1 MKFTNIESGFKMDIN
16 KRKKIIRKIIMYVIF
31 CIIFGFSIYIF
42 LPTFNFSNAG
52 VYFFLLGMMI
62 PLLIAH
68 FIINESWEALDD
80 AYGFKDSCLTFIK
93 KNIFDTVLAGL
104 VVIIILMLCIGGI
117 SGMGLFN
124 AKKYASVISIK
135 TVNFT
140 DIIHQTDTISDIAL
154 MDTETAKMFGE
165 RTLGELED
173 LVSAYDVANQY
184 TTINLNGKP
193 MKISPL
199 EYDSFF
205 KYIEH
210 RSNGIPGYVLVDP
223 VNNVAKYV
231 KSQKSINYSP
241 SAYYGKNLERKLWSY
256 DPTAMYGKS
265 FFELDENGGMYWIT
279 PILKASVGLFNGK
292 IVKSVVITDAATGEC
307 KSYNLSEIPSW
318 VDIVIAGDMV
328 SKYYNWYG
336 KLRNGYW
343 NSKFAQN
350 GCFVTTDDFGY
361 KTIDEDVYI
370 YTGVTSCN
378 NSKSVTG
385 FVLANS
391 RTGEI
396 LYMPVTGAEEHSAMN
411 TAEGE
416 VADYGWKA
424 SFPSII
430 NINGEP
436 AYLMVLKDS
445 NNIVKRYAI
454 VNISNYSIVA
464 IDTTQKKVMQR
475 YVAMLQGED
484 DLTGKNDSSNTNQEV
499 TEIPENAI
507 TVTITIKEI
516 QYIVNGTKTIVYVK
530 DTEGKVYKSAF
541 DEAWILKNVGDK
553 ASITYVETSPI
564 SRIYAVE

>member
-1 MKFTNIESGFKMDIN
+1 
-16 KRKKIIRKIIMYVIF
+16 
-31 CIIFGFSIYIF
+31 
-42 LPTFNFSNAG
+42 
-52 VYFFLLGMMI
+52 MI

-68 FIINESWEALDD
+68 FIINESWEAVDD
-80 AYGFKDSCLTFIK
+80 VRGFKKSCLTYMK
-93 KNIFDTVLAGL
+93 KNIFEAVLIGL
-104 VVIIILMLCIGGI
+104 MVIIILMLIFGGI
-117 SGMGLFN
+117 AGMNLFK
-124 AKKYASVISIK
+124 AKKYASIISIK

-173 LVSAYDVANQY
+173 LVSAYDVADQY

-205 KYIEH
+205 KYKEH
-210 RSNGIPGYVLVDP
+210 QDSGIPGYVLVDP
-223 VNNVAKYV
+223 VNNVARYV

-241 SAYYGKNLERKLWSY
+241 SAYYGKYLKRKLWSY
-256 DPTAMYGKS
+256 NPTAIYGDS
-265 FFELDENGGMYWIT
+265 FFELDENDGMYWIT
-279 PILKASVGLFNGK
+279 PILKASIGLFNGK
-292 IVKSVVITDAATGEC
+292 IVKSVVITDATTGEC
-307 KSYNLSEIPSW
+307 KTYELSEIPSW
-318 VDIVIAGDMV
+318 VDIVIDGDTIR
-328 SKYYNWYG
+328 KYYNWYG
-336 KLRNGYW
+336 KLRNGFW
-343 NSKFAQN
+343 NSIFAQN
-350 GCFVTTDDFGY
+350 GCFVTTDDYGY
-361 KTIDEDVYI
+361 KTINDDVYI

-396 LYMPVTGAEEHSAMN
+396 LFMPVTGAEEHSAMS

-464 IDTTQKKVMQR
+464 IDTTQKKVLQR
-475 YVAMLQGED
+475 YNALLMGEND
-484 DLTGKNDSSNTNQEV
+484 FSGNNDSSHNSQEV
-499 TEIPENAI
+499 IEIPENAI
-507 TVTITIKEI
+507 TKTITIKEI
-516 QYIVNGTKTIVYVK
+516 QYIVNGTNTIVYVK

-541 DEAWILKNVGDK
+541 DETWILKSIGDQ
-553 ASITYVETSPI
+553 ASITFVEASPI
-564 SRIYAVE
+564 SRIK